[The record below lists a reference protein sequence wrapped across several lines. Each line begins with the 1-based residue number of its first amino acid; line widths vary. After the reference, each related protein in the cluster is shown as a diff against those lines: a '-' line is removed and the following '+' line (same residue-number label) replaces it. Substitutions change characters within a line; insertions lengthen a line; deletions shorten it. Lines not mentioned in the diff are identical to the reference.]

1 MPSGSIEQQ
10 NGVGALGDVA
20 RYLVEVKLHG
30 ECVSDGQCERRAFTP
45 RRADRAEEIG
55 VVVTLVGRL
64 ARSRS
69 PLRPLANLPVLLPNP
84 GFVLEPNLYRFAR
97 GDMGKMRLQR
107 LAEVFLNAAIV
118 SAFWPGWRG
127 RALMCEKPSILRSLP
142 IVRS

>member
-10 NGVGALGDVA
+10 NGVCALGDVA

-30 ECVSDGQCERRAFTP
+30 ECVGDRQCERRAFTP

-69 PLRPLANLPVLLPNP
+69 ASSPLADEPILLADT
-84 GFVLEPNLYRFAR
+84 GLILEPDFDR
-97 GDMGKMRLQR
+97 G
-107 LAEVFLNAAIV
+107 FL
-118 SAFWPGWRG
+118 R
-127 RALMCEKPSILRSLP
+127 
-142 IVRS
+142 